1 LVKRAFLGYETKH
14 HPVLSR
20 REFALR
26 LARSFGVALAL
37 IALSLLIGM
46 CGYHFFE
53 DLPWIDAFLNA
64 SMILGG
70 MGPVD
75 PLKTGTGKFFAGLYA
90 LYSGFVVLV
99 SAAVM
104 FAPLVHRMLHT
115 FHAEADE
122 SK

>member
-1 LVKRAFLGYETKH
+1 LAKRAFLGYETKH

-37 IALSLLIGM
+37 IVLSLLIGM

-75 PLKTGTGKFFAGLYA
+75 PLKTGTGKLFAGLYA